1 MSPLSTAVIFHLV
14 TATPAMVLGGFIL
27 WRKKGTMLHRFL
39 GRLWVALMLLT
50 AVGSFGIKSSGQ
62 FSWIHILSVVTIV
75 SIVAGLVAIRRHKR
89 EQHRRCMQGAYTGL
103 MIAFVFTLAPSRIV
117 GQWVRQLV
125 A

>member
-1 MSPLSTAVIFHLV
+1 MQNLSTAVVFHLV
-14 TATPAMVLGGFIL
+14 TATPAMLLGAFVL
-27 WRKKGTMLHRFL
+27 WRKKGTVLHKFL
-39 GRLWVALMLLT
+39 GRLWVALMLMT

-75 SIVAGLVAIRRHKR
+75 SIIAGLIAIRG
-89 EQHRRCMQGAYTGL
+89 HRREIHQRCMRGAYSGL
-103 MIAFVFTLAPSRIV
+103 MIAFVFTLAPTRLV

>member
-1 MSPLSTAVIFHLV
+1 MNSLSTAVIFHLV
-14 TATPAMVLGGFIL
+14 TATPAMLLGGFVL

-62 FSWIHILSVVTIV
+62 FSWIHILSMVTIV
-75 SIVAGLVAIRRHKR
+75 SIVAGLVAIRRRQR
-89 EQHRRCMQGAYTGL
+89 EKHRRCMQGAYAGL
-103 MIAFVFTLAPSRIV
+103 MIAFIFTLAPSRLV
-117 GQWVRQLV
+117 GQWFRQFF

>member
-14 TATPAMVLGGFIL
+14 TATPAMVLGGFVL

-75 SIVAGLVAIRRHKR
+75 SIVTGLVAIRRRKR

-103 MIAFVFTLAPSRIV
+103 MIAFVFTLAPTRIL